1 MAQTNANGQNYDHT
15 WETKSVILP
24 YVKRDHA
31 YNFDEHDNTNWA
43 EYKADTPKAYEE
55 DMDYQSPHPTP
66 ENTPASTDPE
76 DEFVRCQANA
86 VGHFKHAKSPDE
98 KRFYMK

>member
-31 YNFDEHDNTNWA
+31 YNFDEQDNTNWE
-43 EYKADTPKAYEE
+43 EYKADTPKAYE
-55 DMDYQSPHPTP
+55 
-66 ENTPASTDPE
+66 
-76 DEFVRCQANA
+76 
-86 VGHFKHAKSPDE
+86 
-98 KRFYMK
+98 